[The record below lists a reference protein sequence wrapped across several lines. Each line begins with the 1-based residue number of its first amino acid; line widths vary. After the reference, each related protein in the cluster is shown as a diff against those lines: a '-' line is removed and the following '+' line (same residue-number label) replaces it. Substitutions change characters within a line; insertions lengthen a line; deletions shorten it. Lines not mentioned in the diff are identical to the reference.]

1 MSDSTKPIPVLDHV
15 FAIRRLRRGSH
26 KIFKVTLV
34 CIFKNDTVRLMVV
47 KTSVIS
53 DDEWRRLS
61 VNSEP
66 YESLALSVMLLLC
79 IRPSICLEYKGL
91 LKMRR
96 TLLKC
101 HQRIEALA
109 WGLDRTGI
117 SQRGGTNLLYSSWT
131 LNRKTTAFPPSP
143 ISSLFVIGSM
153 SSL

>member
-15 FAIRRLRRGSH
+15 FAIRRLRRGYH
-26 KIFKVTLV
+26 KILKVTPV
-34 CIFKNDTVRLMVV
+34 CIFKNDTIRLIVV

-79 IRPSICLEYKGL
+79 ILASICLKYKGL
-91 LKMRR
+91 LNLRR

-117 SQRGGTNLLYSSWT
+117 SQR
-131 LNRKTTAFPPSP
+131 
-143 ISSLFVIGSM
+143 
-153 SSL
+153 